1 MTTVTLRP
9 TGDGTY
15 KQWLIYPATPTTHY
29 DKVDEA
35 TPNDGTDYLKSGFG
49 DGAAHDVY
57 DTFLKPLSGIPAGS
71 TINSVT
77 VYSNGRV
84 VPTPRGSKVTWAEAL
99 LVGGT
104 LYKGSSHNFTSW
116 TTTSAAW
123 TTNPNTGAAWTLS
136 DIEALEFGVFGQ
148 DRYDTAGNESWAEVT
163 AVWLV
168 VDYTPPPAGVQH
180 FIGDGLAGAVVIV

>member
-1 MTTVTLRP
+1 MATVTLRP

-15 KQWLIYPATPTTHY
+15 KQWLIYPTTPTTHY

-35 TPNDGTDYLKSGFG
+35 TPNDGTDYLDSGFD

-57 DTFLKPLSGIPAGS
+57 DTFLKPSSGIPAGS

-77 VYSNGRV
+77 VYSNGLV
-84 VPTPRGSKVTWAEAL
+84 VPTAAGVKVVWNEAL

-104 LYKGSSHNFTSW
+104 LYKGASHNYTSW
-116 TTTSAAW
+116 TTTSTTW
-123 TTNPNTGAAWTLS
+123 TTNPKTGAAWTLS
-136 DIEALEFGVFGQ
+136 DVENLEFGVYGA
-148 DRYDTAGNESWAEVT
+148 DRYDTIGNETWAQVT

-168 VDYTPPPAGVQH
+168 IDYTPPPTGKFTFLKTPVSMIY
-180 FIGDGLAGAVVIV
+180 IG